1 VLASRLK
8 FLFNQR
14 IRGFEVPDGPWFDS
28 AESTEW
34 FMEKLADARF
44 YLEYGSG
51 GSTFLAARLG
61 VDFVTVDSDRFF
73 LRSVR
78 SKIDHSGYA
87 KPAGQTFHYAD
98 IGSTGPWGRP
108 VGRVSASRLE
118 KFRNYS
124 DPPAASLAD
133 RAFPDLVLVDGRFR
147 VACALKAVRML
158 SSQDEWSIIVDDYT
172 GRPSYE
178 VITEFAQIDKFV
190 GRMAVFT
197 RAKDVDPELLEST
210 IREYEIVPD

>member
-1 VLASRLK
+1 
-8 FLFNQR
+8 
-14 IRGFEVPDGPWFDS
+14 
-28 AESTEW
+28 
-34 FMEKLADARF
+34 M
-44 YLEYGSG
+44 
-51 GSTFLAARLG
+51 
-61 VDFVTVDSDRFF
+61 
-73 LRSVR
+73 
-78 SKIDHSGYA
+78 
-87 KPAGQTFHYAD
+87 
-98 IGSTGPWGRP
+98 
-108 VGRVSASRLE
+108 
-118 KFRNYS
+118 
-124 DPPAASLAD
+124 
-133 RAFPDLVLVDGRFR
+133 LVDGRFR